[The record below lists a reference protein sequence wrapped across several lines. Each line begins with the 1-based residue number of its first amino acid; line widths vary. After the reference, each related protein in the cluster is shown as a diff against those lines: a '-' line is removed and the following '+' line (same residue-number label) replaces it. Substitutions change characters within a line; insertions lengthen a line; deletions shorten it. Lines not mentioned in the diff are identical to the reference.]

1 MRKSVQ
7 RRTALAALVLVAGA
21 LFACVRQAP
30 PSEAAVS
37 AQAER
42 DAFERQ
48 VAEYLRKFPY
58 QATYDNTVRFTGGD
72 PAKLN
77 AWAVGAKPALVRAG
91 QDVLPRTNND
101 TFIKGAALFLEN
113 GPVVLESRASS
124 RARFSSIQLVDDR
137 NVNYRNMVYPAGK
150 YTLYFGAKPD
160 GAEGE
165 AIEVPS
171 LLSIVMVRVEVR
183 DKNDARDVA
192 AATEVFNG
200 IGISGPM
207 ATNFPKVDL
216 LRGYPREVAAEAERR
231 MDEVFATVPFTKM
244 VVGPGKEPGT
254 DVSYLYHAAGT
265 KGGWGGPEP
274 SHSAYENVLFD
285 AHGDQ
290 MEGSRGAYA
299 LTTRAPPVAAFW
311 SVTVYDTLSGG
322 FLHPNKDDRY
332 HINDTLARRN
342 ADDSVTFLFKPA
354 CEATDSNCL
363 EVPASR
369 FELVARYYLPS
380 EEIISGAWRLPRP
393 ELVGK

>member
-1 MRKSVQ
+1 MRKNVQ

-160 GAEGE
+160 AAEGE

-183 DKNDARDVA
+183 DKNDAQDVA

-200 IGISGPM
+200 IGISGPL
-207 ATNFPKVDL
+207 ATHFPKVDM

-244 VVGPGKEPGT
+244 VVGPGKERHRRLVPLSRRGNERRLGRPGA
-254 DVSYLYHAAGT
+254 VAQRVRECA
-265 KGGWGGPEP
+265 
-274 SHSAYENVLFD
+274 VRC
-285 AHGDQ
+285 
-290 MEGSRGAYA
+290 SRRPDG
-299 LTTRAPPVAAFW
+299 RQP
-311 SVTVYDTLSGG
+311 
-322 FLHPNKDDRY
+322 
-332 HINDTLARRN
+332 RRVR
-342 ADDSVTFLFKPA
+342 ADDTRTPRRRVLVGDCVRHA
-354 CEATDSNCL
+354 ERRL
-363 EVPASR
+363 PASQQR
-369 FELVARYYLPS
+369 RQVPHQRHARAAQRRRQRDVPVQA
-380 EEIISGAWRLPRP
+380 G
-393 ELVGK
+393 V